1 MHDVTLVNLRVVS
14 KLQPGDR
21 LQCNDSKYFGID
33 RGYFTFLW
41 RWLKAD
47 TRHITLERLDETV
60 DAARLRSNEAEVQRL
75 LVEASAGLVHLL
87 DTYHTDP
94 TTVARIETLL
104 AKCAAIVP
112 SCEERAL

>member
-33 RGYFTFLW
+33 RGYFTFIW

-60 DAARLRSNEAEVQRL
+60 EAARARLHEPEVKRL
-75 LVEASAGLVHLL
+75 LDEASAGLHHLL

-104 AKCAAIVP
+104 AKCVRQDP
-112 SCEERAL
+112 VCEERAL